1 MKLYNLIKQNNIFIP
16 RDVQGRQQEHVKQM
30 IRNLNQNIVKN
41 DVTIDMNKF
50 PKGTQFNVKQIR
62 GDIRIKNIK
71 TGDLSCFKNLQ
82 KVTGNFDCGNNNLTS
97 LKGSPKHV
105 GDDFDCYNNNLTS
118 LEGAPKHVGSSFWCD
133 YQRSGIKFTKQ
144 DVRKVSDVKGAIHT

>member
-1 MKLYNLIKQNNIFIP
+1 MKLYNIIKQNNIFIP
-16 RDVQGRQQEHVKQM
+16 RDVQGRQQEHIKQM

-62 GDIRIKNIK
+62 GNVKIRNIK

-82 KVTGNFDCGNNNLTS
+82 KVTGNFFVITN
-97 LKGSPKHV
+97 
-105 GDDFDCYNNNLTS
+105 
-118 LEGAPKHVGSSFWCD
+118 
-133 YQRSGIKFTKQ
+133 
-144 DVRKVSDVKGAIHT
+144 